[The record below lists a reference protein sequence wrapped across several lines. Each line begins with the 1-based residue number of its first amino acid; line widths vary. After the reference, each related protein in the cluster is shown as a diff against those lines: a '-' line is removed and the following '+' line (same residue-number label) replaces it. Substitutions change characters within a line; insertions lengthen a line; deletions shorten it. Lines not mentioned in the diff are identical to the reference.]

1 MEEIKKKGIVA
12 DIALLIVAII
22 WGSGFIATKHGL
34 DSISPLYLNAFRFS
48 LAFILMA
55 LVFRKK
61 FKKIDRESIIGGIII
76 GVFLF
81 LGFGFQTVGLQFT
94 TAGKQAFLTGTNVVM
109 VPFLYWLISKKR
121 PDSFSFIAAILSFV
135 GIGLLT
141 LSNGFKVDLGDSLT
155 IICAFFFAC
164 HIVSIGHYAKKSD
177 PITLT
182 ILQFGVSAVLSIIVA
197 LIFEDIPNGI
207 TSQGVFSIIYLGLFS
222 TLIAFLI
229 QNIAQKHT
237 TSTHAAIMLSLE
249 SVFGS
254 ILSVILLKEVFSINM
269 VIGCAIIFIAII
281 TAETKWKFLTKKFAD
296 I

>member
-121 PDSFSFIAAILSFV
+121 PDSFSFIAAILSFI

-281 TAETKWKFLTKKFAD
+281 TAETKWKFLIKKFRN